1 MYILNP
7 IDINANTNLT
17 QEFNFD
23 SQEHSRDKHR
33 EIFTG
38 INVDRHG
45 GCEKET
51 VGVGGNTKSNS
62 GPPSA
67 TKTLHRSKK
76 WMRTGT
82 RRRLLIAG
90 ENPLRRKIQ
99 QLVRRPHSDTQTIS
113 RTEALRQRQNESL
126 ILEEFESC
134 RRNYPL
140 SP

>member
-67 TKTLHRSKK
+67 TKTLPRSKK

-82 RRRLLIAG
+82 HRRL
-90 ENPLRRKIQ
+90 
-99 QLVRRPHSDTQTIS
+99 
-113 RTEALRQRQNESL
+113 
-126 ILEEFESC
+126 
-134 RRNYPL
+134 
-140 SP
+140 